1 MIKSESKKIIIGN
14 IIIDNVVVVS
24 VTAIIYEDG
33 EINFS
38 SSIQNKELYEENIE
52 TINDEIQEFK
62 KSVR

>member
-14 IIIDNVVVVS
+14 IMIDNAVVVS
-24 VTAIIYEDG
+24 MTVTVYEDG